1 MGTLSQFSTLL
12 SIFVIACRG
21 QETAIITGGFNGF
34 QGARTE
40 CELLNKAC
48 LVPSFPTVSNETG
61 GSGRPDRSDHI
72 THVTE
77 DGLVLACGGDAAD
90 GTDDLSCLALDVARG
105 QWKQHSVLNVARTKA
120 TSVAVP
126 SVGLYVI
133 GGFNELSTELLPVG
147 GESWT
152 WGPTLPG
159 TEETSY
165 YGICSILFSQTQ
177 FMVIGGDG
185 EGMFGGTRVSVGYLC
200 SYHIIPYPEKCP
212 PQGVLSRDWGV
223 GTVVGSQSEYLGSR
237 LY

>member
-1 MGTLSQFSTLL
+1 METWSQISILL
-12 SIFVIACRG
+12 SIFLTVSLG
-21 QETAIITGGFNGF
+21 QQTVIITGGFNGY

-77 DGLVLACGGDAAD
+77 DGLVLACGGEAAD
-90 GTDDLSCLALDVARG
+90 GTDDRSCLALDVAGG
-105 QWKQHSVLNVARTKA
+105 QWYQHSVLNVVREKA

-126 SVGLYVI
+126 GVGLYVI
-133 GGFNELSTELLPVG
+133 GGFKELSTELLPVG
-147 GESWT
+147 GDTWT

-159 TEETSY
+159 TNETSY
-165 YGICSILFSQTQ
+165 YGICSILYSETQ

-185 EGMFGGTRVSVGYLC
+185 EGMFGGTRVSVITHYFQRCLFK
-200 SYHIIPYPEKCP
+200 YQIIL
-212 PQGVLSRDWGV
+212 GVLS
-223 GTVVGSQSEYLGSR
+223 
-237 LY
+237 

>member
-1 MGTLSQFSTLL
+1 METWSQISILL
-12 SIFVIACRG
+12 SIFLTVCLG
-21 QETAIITGGFNGF
+21 QETVIITGGFNGY

-77 DGLVLACGGDAAD
+77 DGLVLACGGEAAD
-90 GTDDLSCLALDVARG
+90 GTDDRSCLALDVAGG
-105 QWKQHSVLNVARTKA
+105 QWYQHSVLNVVREKA

-126 SVGLYVI
+126 GVGLYVI
-133 GGFNELSTELLPVG
+133 GGFKELSTELLPVG
-147 GESWT
+147 GDTWT

-159 TEETSY
+159 TNETSY
-165 YGICSILFSQTQ
+165 YGICSILYSETQ

-185 EGMFGGTRVSVGYLC
+185 EGMFGGTRVSVIIHC
-200 SYHIIPYPEKCP
+200 FHFFVIISSYPRCTRLK
-212 PQGVLSRDWGV
+212 QGSGNS
-223 GTVVGSQSEYLGSR
+223 GQI
-237 LY
+237 